1 MEEVEVK
8 SRQSIISTVN
18 NVIFSYDL
26 WCLDILSENARRIKS
41 EDFDNLLTS
50 IIEKLEHSLI
60 TPYTVRVD
68 SMNKITLMP
77 KEGGVFMPEDIVKNF
92 IYLKP
97 SILFRDELRFLVK
110 KYRAL
115 SYATTPS
122 SVNFNAENFVADACN
137 YFFIIKD
144 NLIDDERILRN
155 MFGNAIK
162 TFDDTKEGL
171 EKYLN
176 FFTKDGYNI
185 ETYLISDYFWID
197 MFIFDIIEKNGMI
210 DDPRVRMMYNKGK
223 SILYTPENKEIY
235 DKFKEAYEKD
245 NGATPISSFSL
256 VKLWD
261 RK

>member
-97 SILFRDELRFLVK
+97 SILFGDELRFLVK

-176 FFTKDGYNI
+176 FFTKDGYNV

-197 MFIFDIIEKNGMI
+197 MFIFDIIEKNGMW
-210 DDPRVRMMYNKGK
+210 
-223 SILYTPENKEIY
+223 
-235 DKFKEAYEKD
+235 EAT
-245 NGATPISSFSL
+245 GL
-256 VKLWD
+256 
-261 RK
+261 